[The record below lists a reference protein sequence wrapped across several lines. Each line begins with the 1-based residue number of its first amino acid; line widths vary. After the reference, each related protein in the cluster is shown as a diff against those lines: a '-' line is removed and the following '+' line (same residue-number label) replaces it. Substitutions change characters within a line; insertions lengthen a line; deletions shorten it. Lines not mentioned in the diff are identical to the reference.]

1 MSGDNYLDERMRQ
14 VTKWTFWEECM
25 VLGLVHKV
33 GNGSNMVGTSLI
45 IEFYEQIVAYATSFR
60 KEIKVNVKT
69 EKEIISKIKTL
80 KSKDSV
86 FQKLLLEQIILNC

>member
-1 MSGDNYLDERMRQ
+1 
-14 VTKWTFWEECM
+14 M
-25 VLGLVHKV
+25 VLGLVYKV
-33 GNGSNMVGTSLI
+33 GNGSNMVGRSLI

>member
-1 MSGDNYLDERMRQ
+1 MI
-14 VTKWTFWEECM
+14 
-25 VLGLVHKV
+25 
-33 GNGSNMVGTSLI
+33 GTSLI

-69 EKEIISKIKTL
+69 ENKIISKIKTL

>member
-1 MSGDNYLDERMRQ
+1 MSEDNYLDERMRQ
-14 VTKWTFWEECM
+14 VTKWTFWEECI
-25 VLGLVHKV
+25 VLGLVYKV
-33 GNGSNMVGTSLI
+33 GNGSNVVGTSLI

-69 EKEIISKIKTL
+69 ENKIISKIKTL

>member
-14 VTKWTFWEECM
+14 VTKWTFWEECI
-25 VLGLVHKV
+25 VLGLVYKV
-33 GNGSNMVGTSLI
+33 GNGSSMVGTSLI
-45 IEFYEQIVAYATSFR
+45 IEFYEQIVAYATLLR

-69 EKEIISKIKTL
+69 EKEIISKIKAL